1 MMRTPKINWMKF
13 AAAFAP
19 LTPYGVFVGPDG
31 AIYGP
36 DGALL
41 VPADEKSSP
50 QRAPQPA
57 VRRVPRLA

>member
-36 DGALL
+36 DGSLL
-41 VPADEKSSP
+41 VAAEEDGRPRRSA
-50 QRAPQPA
+50 QPA
-57 VRRVPRLA
+57 GGQVPKFA